1 MELQTGK
8 NDEDAGEYHETGAKL
23 FESDRKIQEKYQRQ
37 NYNTVHAECFRDV
50 KLEGDKDSLA
60 GHAGKEHHLDRLHD
74 RAGIFFLEHHPPE
87 NSLKK
92 DQAGKIKNDR
102 GNCCQAFDHPASI
115 ADAYGVTCNEYK
127 YGLGCR

>member
-1 MELQTGK
+1 MPARSITLI
-8 NDEDAGEYHETGAKL
+8 D
-23 FESDRKIQEKYQRQ
+23 
-37 NYNTVHAECFRDV
+37 
-50 KLEGDKDSLA
+50 
-60 GHAGKEHHLDRLHD
+60 LHD
-74 RAGIFFLEHHPPE
+74 RAGIFFSSTIPRKQPE
-87 NSLKK
+87 K